1 MIAGRKAFDSASVAG
16 IIASIL
22 ERDPP
27 PLASGGV
34 AMSSLLDH
42 FVSRCLAKN
51 RAERWQTATDL
62 KHELTWIAQSTLQAA
77 PSAGLTSGASRIWK
91 IAAYAASALAVLLA
105 VGLAFVVTRPPLDA
119 RSARPRLPIRV
130 PVFPPERS
138 QFSSIQL
145 AMSPDGSS
153 VAYIV
158 LSGNNRAVWV
168 HSLTDGTSRALPGTD
183 DAHFPFWSA
192 DGRDIAFTTNRGLMR
207 VSAAGGHPESLGP
220 AYRYSSGA
228 WSEQG
233 VILFVGRDQ
242 PGIFRVSARGGAST
256 RVTALN
262 ASREELL
269 HLHPRFLPGGQ
280 QFLYFARSRKPEY
293 TGVYVRSLD
302 KDDSR
307 LLVPTLTN
315 AEYSPPGYLLFIRDS
330 VLFAQRFDLGRR
342 EVQGESFPV
351 IQAVNMNS
359 DNAGSGISV
368 SADGSLGYCG
378 HDPDSELKWLD
389 RHGVQKSLG
398 SPALYRSVEVSPDD
412 RNILVQIRGTDV
424 GFTADQW
431 ILDPAREVRSRLTID
446 ARTRGARW
454 SPDGQYV
461 LFDSRRDS
469 KSGIYRKRSDG
480 SGPEQLVFL
489 TDGALADVSRDGH
502 LLITEDRACVAVDPM
517 HEKKVSTFIESGS
530 ISSCGRFSPDG
541 GFVAYTLGDS
551 GRTEVYVA
559 PFPAGARTQVSR
571 DGGFQPQWRRDG
583 RELFYLSS
591 SGVLMSVTL
600 THDGTIHAS
609 APREVLRTGTTTV
622 GLVGESDEYTVSGDG
637 QRWLFIET
645 VPDAAAASLTVVT
658 NWSET
663 LGR

>member
-1 MIAGRKAFDSASVAG
+1 
-16 IIASIL
+16 
-22 ERDPP
+22 
-27 PLASGGV
+27 
-34 AMSSLLDH
+34 MSSLLDH

-62 KHELTWIAQSTLQAA
+62 KHELTWIAQSTLEAA
-77 PSAGLTSGASRIWK
+77 PSTGLTSEASRIWK

-105 VGLAFVVTRPPLDA
+105 IGLALVVARAPLPDA
-119 RSARPRLPIRV
+119 RRTSRALPIRV
-130 PVFPPERS
+130 PILPPERS

-158 LSGNNRAVWV
+158 RSSNNRAVWV

-183 DAHFPFWSA
+183 DAYFPFWSA
-192 DGRDIAFTTNRGLMR
+192 DGRNIAFTTNRGLMR
-207 VSAAGGHPESLGP
+207 VSAAGENPQWLGP
-220 AYRYSSGA
+220 ARISSGA
-228 WSEQG
+228 WSEQS
-233 VILFVGRDQ
+233 VILFAGRDQ
-242 PGIFRVSARGGAST
+242 PGIFRVSAGGGVVS
-256 RVTALN
+256 RVTELN
-262 ASREELL
+262 AARDELL

-280 QFLYFARSRKPEY
+280 QFLYFVRSRKPEY
-293 TGVYVRSLD
+293 TGVYVRSVD
-302 KDDSR
+302 KEDSR

-330 VLFAQRFDLGRR
+330 VLFAQRFDLRRR
-342 EVQGESFPV
+342 EVQGEPFAV

-368 SADGSLGYCG
+368 STDGSLAYYG
-378 HDPDSELKWLD
+378 HDPDSELKWVD
-389 RHGVQKSLG
+389 VHGTQKSLG
-398 SPALYRSVEVSPDD
+398 SRALYRSVELSPDEQ
-412 RNILVQIRGTDV
+412 NVLVQIRGSDV
-424 GFTADQW
+424 GFTADVW
-431 ILDPAREVRSRLTID
+431 VIDPARQVPSRLTVD

-469 KSGIYRKRSDG
+469 NSGIYRKQPDG
-480 SGPEQLVFL
+480 SGPEQLVFP
-489 TDGALADVSRDGH
+489 TNGALADVSRDGH
-502 LLITEDRACVAVDPM
+502 LLITEDRACVAVDPAR
-517 HEKKVSTFIESGS
+517 EKKVSTFIESGS

-541 GFVAYTLGDS
+541 RFVAYTLSDS
-551 GRTEVYVA
+551 GRAEVYVA
-559 PFPAGARTQVSR
+559 PFPAGARIQVSR

-583 RELFYLSS
+583 GELFYLSS

-609 APREVLRTGTTTV
+609 APRELLRTGTTTT
-622 GLVGESDEYTVSGDG
+622 GLFGESDEYSVSGDG

-663 LGR
+663 LATNHTK